1 MVKRSILL
9 ICCLLACALV
19 QAQQTLNIHTT
30 TQGTVSI
37 AFAQKPVITLSSPTV
52 LKVASEQLTV
62 EFPFAEVERITFED
76 APDAVPALVERDGAA
91 TLHIY
96 DLSGRLVQQVPAREG
111 AASLDLSK
119 LRPGV
124 YVVKDGKRTY
134 KVSVK

>member
-76 APDAVPALVERDGAA
+76 APDAVPLVERDGAA

-96 DLSGRLVQQVPAREG
+96 DLSGRLVQQAAAKAG